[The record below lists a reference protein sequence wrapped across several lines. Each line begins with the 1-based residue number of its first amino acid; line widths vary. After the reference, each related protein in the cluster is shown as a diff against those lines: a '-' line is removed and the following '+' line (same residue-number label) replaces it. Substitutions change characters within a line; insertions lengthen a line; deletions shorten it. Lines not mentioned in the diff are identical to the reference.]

1 MTTKEIK
8 AFGTNS
14 EIEPLQKMK
23 IERRIVTDHD
33 VEIEILFCGIC
44 HSDLHQVKNDFGG
57 AMYPIVP
64 GHEIVGRV
72 TAIGNHVTKF
82 KVGDL

>member
-14 EIEPLQKMK
+14 EIMPLQKMK

-44 HSDLHQVKNDFGG
+44 HSDLHQAK
-57 AMYPIVP
+57 
-64 GHEIVGRV
+64 
-72 TAIGNHVTKF
+72 
-82 KVGDL
+82 L